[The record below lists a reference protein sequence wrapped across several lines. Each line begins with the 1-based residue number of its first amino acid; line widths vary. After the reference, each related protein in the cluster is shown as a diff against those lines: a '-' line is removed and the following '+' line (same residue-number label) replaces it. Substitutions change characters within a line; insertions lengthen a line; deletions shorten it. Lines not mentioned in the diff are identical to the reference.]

1 MNLLVIDLKFSK
13 QLNLSSIFS
22 KFSTKIVV
30 CDKDRRLVTKI
41 ARPLL
46 LQKWNGTLRS
56 NSNNGDVSKPYL
68 RPVRNFNRTDGHISE
83 SIITTNLKFGTLI
96 DT

>member
-1 MNLLVIDLKFSK
+1 MNPQLGNDDPMITLL
-13 QLNLSSIFS
+13 IFKVS
-22 KFSTKIVV
+22 YLEIES
-30 CDKDRRLVTKI
+30 
-41 ARPLL
+41 AA
-46 LQKWNGTLRS
+46 
-56 NSNNGDVSKPYL
+56 GDVSKPYL